1 MKYFKTSV
9 IAVLLGGMLAGCGG
23 MTERERD
30 TAVGAG
36 IGGAVG
42 YGVSGGSGLGTAA
55 GAAAG
60 GVIGHEYG
68 DDVRKRVR

>member
-23 MTERERD
+23 MTERARA

>member
-9 IAVLLGGMLAGCGG
+9 ITVLLGGMLAGCAG
-23 MTERERD
+23 MTDRERD

-36 IGGAVG
+36 VGGAVG

-60 GVIGHEYG
+60 GVLGHEYG